1 MKGMKTHKK
10 ARHLKWTHP
19 LCPSAGRDTE
29 TSAFR
34 VLSVQGQLPCPQ
46 FSFRGMASYPY
57 VCFLTHGQAEIVLQ
71 AVGRITWEQRRK
83 TSPEASVQTASQRQV
98 MVDNISLILTL
109 QRLLALW
116 LLYYSI
122 ETRGMPRTHL
132 CGAFKTLPCLKS
144 VDSGPPATLK
154 TLKLLK
160 DCKDAPVCALNFF
173 TGQGILQLTA
183 RISRRRSTKKEFDDI
198 TEAKVEARHHCQEYH
213 ATLSQFPWQHCW
225 NCWHFVR

>member
-46 FSFRGMASYPY
+46 FAFRGMASYLY
-57 VCFLTHGQAEIVLQ
+57 VCFLIHGQAEIVLQ

-122 ETRGMPRTHL
+122 GTRGMPRTHCVVHSKRCL
-132 CGAFKTLPCLKS
+132 AWNQLTLGLLPL
-144 VDSGPPATLK
+144 
-154 TLKLLK
+154 LKLSSCWRTVRMPQCVCTELLHWSRHPTANCQNLK
-160 DCKDAPVCALNFF
+160 AP
-173 TGQGILQLTA
+173 
-183 RISRRRSTKKEFDDI
+183 K
-198 TEAKVEARHHCQEYH
+198 Y
-213 ATLSQFPWQHCW
+213 
-225 NCWHFVR
+225 